1 MPGGTVPARMG
12 YLRDI
17 RDDRRSTCRLANR
30 FDNDAAIPKRPRE
43 PEARFTSCRGTVNR
57 TCLRL
62 PLAVP
67 VRPASVRYGGP
78 TPLSWRT

>member
-17 RDDRRSTCRLANR
+17 REDRKSARRLANR
-30 FDNDAAIPKRPRE
+30 FGDDAAVPGRPRE
-43 PEARFTSCRGTVNR
+43 PEACFTSCRGTVNR

-78 TPLSWRT
+78 TPLSWRM